1 MSGESFGFDIK
12 PRSLIVAYCLGMIIT
27 FLTVMFSSWRVSRL
41 NIVAAIRDLP
51 DMKVRRT
58 RSRSTVVWGLVFLG
72 AATLAVTGWLNINA
86 LSFWVGTSV
95 AIISAGLVA
104 RRFGVPERLAYSA
117 AGLGLMTACLGS
129 FYLDRYIKR
138 LAELGGGIEM
148 FFLFGMILVAGAVW
162 VAMYNA
168 GSLITGIAALFRRS
182 KTLAPVLKTAF
193 AYPLAYPFRTGLTT
207 AMFALVVFSLVIMA
221 VVSSSFTQGRCGDH
235 PVGRRLYGAGDD

>member
-1 MSGESFGFDIK
+1 
-12 PRSLIVAYCLGMIIT
+12 MIIT

-51 DMKVRRT
+51 DLKVRRT

-72 AATLAVTGWLNINA
+72 ALALAVMGWLNISA
-86 LSFWVGTSV
+86 LSFWIGTSM
-95 AIISAGLVA
+95 AIISAGLLA

-117 AGLGLMTACLGS
+117 AGLGLMTVCLGS
-129 FYLDRYIKR
+129 FYLDNYIKR

-148 FFLFGMILVAGAVW
+148 FFLFGMILVTGAVW

-182 KTLAPVLKTAF
+182 KTLAPGAQDRVRLSAGV
-193 AYPLAYPFRTGLTT
+193 PLPHGPHH
-207 AMFALVVFSLVIMA
+207 
-221 VVSSSFTQGRCGDH
+221 GD
-235 PVGRRLYGAGDD
+235 VRARRLLARDDGRRLFLLHARTLPGSTSGRAATWCRRRRIRTMHHRISSAKVSC